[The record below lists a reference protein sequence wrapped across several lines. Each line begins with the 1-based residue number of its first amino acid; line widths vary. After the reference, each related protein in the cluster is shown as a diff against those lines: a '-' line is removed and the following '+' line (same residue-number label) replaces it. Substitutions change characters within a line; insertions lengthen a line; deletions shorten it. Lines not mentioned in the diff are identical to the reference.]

1 MLCGVIRT
9 NQCPRS
15 CRQCDRRMLSI
26 RVPVARN
33 NIYEIDVGALGSTD
47 GTELQNNFA
56 FYTLNELAQ

>member
-1 MLCGVIRT
+1 
-9 NQCPRS
+9 
-15 CRQCDRRMLSI
+15 MLSI